1 MTKSDLIERLAARLG
16 LPKGR
21 SEVIVNC
28 VFDSMEEALRR
39 GERIELRGFGSFE
52 LRSYS
57 AYSGRNPR
65 TGVPVEVHEKRL
77 PFFRVGKEMKE
88 RINGDEYMGPETPAA
103 VDDDAADEA
112 VAVAHKATATG

>member
-21 SEVIVNC
+21 AEVVVNC
-28 VFDSMEEALRR
+28 VFDSMEEALRH

-52 LRSYS
+52 LRNYS
-57 AYSGRNPR
+57 AYAGRNPR
-65 TGVPVEVHEKRL
+65 TGGPVEVREKRL

-88 RINGDEYMGPETPAA
+88 RINGAEYLGAEADEGSGA
-103 VDDDAADEA
+103 DDALEQRP
-112 VAVAHKATATG
+112 HKAAIG